1 MFEPVAH
8 FGLYP
13 FNTFG
18 MDVEAAYFSP
28 VRKEEEL
35 LELKKQDAYKNGIFV
50 LGGGSNILFTQNVPQ
65 WVLRNEIKGIEK
77 VEEND
82 LHVWL
87 KVGAGEVWHL
97 FVLYCVQHNYGG
109 VENLSLIPGT
119 VGAAPIQNIGAY
131 GAEAKEV
138 IESVRFFEIETS
150 EFKSFTNEECQFG
163 YRDSIFKRF
172 LKGKIIITSV
182 VFKLNKQPV
191 FNTSYGNIQQE
202 LDAKGI
208 TELSVKTISD
218 AVISIRSS
226 KLPDP
231 REIGNAG
238 SFFKNPEIGT
248 IQYEDLKAKY
258 PAIPGYRINEHITK
272 VPAGWLIEQC
282 GWKGF
287 RENDYGVH
295 KNQALVLVNYAKARG
310 AQIAALSEKIMASVH
325 DTFGIDLEREV
336 QIV

>member
-1 MFEPVAH
+1 MFEPVEH

-18 MDVEAAYFSP
+18 MDVEAAYFSS

-35 LELKKQDAYKNGIFV
+35 LELKNQDAYKHGLFV
-50 LGGGSNILFTQNVPQ
+50 LGGGSNILFTKDVSA
-65 WVLRNEIKGIEK
+65 WVVRNEIKGIEK
-77 VEEND
+77 IKED
-82 LHVWL
+82 DAHVWL
-87 KVGAGEVWHL
+87 KAGAGEVWHL
-97 FVLYCVQHNYGG
+97 FVLYCVNNNYAG

-119 VGAAPIQNIGAY
+119 VGAAPMQNIGAY
-131 GAEAKEV
+131 GVEVKDV
-138 IESVRFFEIETS
+138 IESVRFFNIKSET
-150 EFKSFTNEECQFG
+150 FEEYNKEACQFG
-163 YRDSIFKRF
+163 YRDSVFKRL

-182 VFKLNKQPV
+182 VFKLNKVPV

-208 TELSVKTISD
+208 TELSIKAVSD

-231 REIGNAG
+231 KIIGNAG
-238 SFFKNPEIGT
+238 SFFKNPEIST
-248 IQYEDLKAKY
+248 LQYQQLKMEY
-258 PAIPGYRINEHITK
+258 PDMPGYKINEAITK

-295 KNQALVLVNYAKARG
+295 QYQALVLVNYSKARG
-310 AQIAALSEKIMASVH
+310 AQIAALSERIMASVY
-325 DTFGIDLEREV
+325 DKFKIDLEREV

>member
-35 LELKKQDAYKNGIFV
+35 LELKTQDAYKNGIFV

-65 WVLRNEIKGIEK
+65 WVLRNEIKGIET
-77 VEEND
+77 VQEND
-82 LHVWL
+82 AHVWL

-131 GAEAKEV
+131 GAEVKDV

-150 EFKSFTNEECQFG
+150 QFKSFNNEECQFG
-163 YRDSIFKRF
+163 YRDSIFKRL

-182 VFKLNKQPV
+182 IFKMNKQPV

-208 TELSVKTISD
+208 TVPSVKTISD

-238 SFFKNPEIGT
+238 SFFKNPEITT
-248 IQYEDLKAKY
+248 IQYEALKVKY
-258 PAIPGYRINEHITK
+258 PAIPGYSINGHITK

>member
-18 MDVEAAYFSP
+18 MDVEAAYFSS

-35 LELKKQDAYKNGIFV
+35 PELKHQEAYKNGIFV
-50 LGGGSNILFTQNVPQ
+50 LGGGSNILFTKDVPQ
-65 WVLRNEIKGIEK
+65 WVVRNEIKGIEK
-77 VEEND
+77 IKED
-82 LHVWL
+82 DGHVWL

-97 FVLYCVQHNYGG
+97 FVLYCVNNNYAGI
-109 VENLSLIPGT
+109 ENLSLIPGT
-119 VGAAPIQNIGAY
+119 VGAAPMQNIGAY
-131 GAEAKEV
+131 GVEVKDV
-138 IESVRFFEIETS
+138 IESVRFFNIETGDF
-150 EFKSFTNEECQFG
+150 ETYHNEDCAFG
-163 YRDSIFKRF
+163 YRDSIFKRS

-182 VFKLNKQPV
+182 IFRLNKQPV

-208 TELSVKTISD
+208 KELSIKAISD

-231 REIGNAG
+231 KEIGNAG
-238 SFFKNPEIGT
+238 SFFKNPEIPT
-248 IQYEDLKAKY
+248 AQYEQLKEKH
-258 PAIPGYRINEHITK
+258 PKMPGYKVNDTITK

-295 KNQALVLVNYAKARG
+295 QHQALVLVNYSKARG
-310 AQIAALSEKIMASVH
+310 AQIAALSEKIMASVKDAFH
-325 DTFGIDLEREV
+325 IDLEREV
-336 QIV
+336 QII

>member
-18 MDVEAAYFSP
+18 MDVEAAYFSSI
-28 VRKEEEL
+28 RKEADL
-35 LELKKQDAYKNGIFV
+35 LELKQYNAYKNGLFV
-50 LGGGSNILFTQNVPQ
+50 LGGGSNVLFTKDVSE
-65 WVLRNEIKGIEK
+65 WVIRNEIKGIEK
-77 VEEND
+77 VKED
-82 LHVWL
+82 DAHVWL

-97 FVLYCVQHNYGG
+97 FVLYCVEHNYAGI
-109 VENLSLIPGT
+109 ENLSLIPGT
-119 VGAAPIQNIGAY
+119 VGAAPMQNIGAY
-131 GAEAKEV
+131 GVEVKDV
-138 IESVRFFEIETS
+138 IESVRFFNIE
-150 EFKSFTNEECQFG
+150 NETFETYHNEDCQFG
-163 YRDSIFKRF
+163 YRDSIFKRS

-182 VFKLNKQPV
+182 VFKLNKQAV

-208 TELSVKTISD
+208 KELSIKAISD

-231 REIGNAG
+231 KEIGNAG
-238 SFFKNPEIGT
+238 SFFKNPEIPVA
-248 IQYEDLKAKY
+248 QYQQLKMEY
-258 PAIPGYRINEHITK
+258 PPIPGYKINDAVIK

-295 KNQALVLVNYAKARG
+295 KHQALVLVNYSKARG
-310 AQIAALSEKIMASVH
+310 TQIAALSERIITSVK
-325 DTFGIDLEREV
+325 DTFNIELEREV
-336 QIV
+336 QII

>member
-1 MFEPVAH
+1 MLETIED

-18 MDVEAAYFSP
+18 MDVQAACFTAI
-28 VRKEEEL
+28 RTEEEVTAI
-35 LELKKQDAYKNGIFV
+35 KKQPDYNRGILV
-50 LGGGSNILFTQNVPQ
+50 LGGGSNVLFTQDVPN
-65 WVLRNEIKGIEK
+65 WVIRNEIKGIKKLQE
-77 VEEND
+77 D
-82 LHVWL
+82 DTHIWL
-87 KVGAGEVWHL
+87 QAGAGEVWHS
-97 FVLYCVQHNYGG
+97 FVLYCVYNNYAG

-119 VGAAPIQNIGAY
+119 VGAAPMQNIGAY
-131 GAEAKEV
+131 GVEVKDV
-138 IESVRFFEIETS
+138 IESVRFYDFEKEAFIRFDNNACE
-150 EFKSFTNEECQFG
+150 FG
-163 YRDSIFKRF
+163 YRDSIFKKQ

-182 VFKLNKQPV
+182 TFKLNKVPV

-208 TELSVKTISD
+208 TELSVKAISD

-238 SFFKNPEIGT
+238 SFFKNPEIPT
-248 IQYEDLKAKY
+248 AQYNTLKELY
-258 PAIPGYRINEHITK
+258 PNMPGYIIDNSTIK

-295 KNQALVLVNYAKARG
+295 VNQALVLVNYSRARG
-310 AQIAALSEKIMASVH
+310 SQIAALSERIMASVSNKFQIGL
-325 DTFGIDLEREV
+325 DREV
-336 QIV
+336 QII

>member
-18 MDVEAAYFSP
+18 MDVEAAYFSAI
-28 VRKEEEL
+28 RKEEEL
-35 LELKKQDAYKNGIFV
+35 QQLKDYEAYRNGIFI
-50 LGGGSNILFTQNVPQ
+50 LGGGSNILFTQDVPQ
-65 WVLRNEIKGIEK
+65 WVIRNEIKGIEK
-77 VEEND
+77 IKEDNE
-82 LHVWL
+82 HIWL
-87 KVGAGEVWHL
+87 KAGAGEVWHL
-97 FVLYCVQHNYGG
+97 FVLYCVNNNYAG

-131 GAEAKEV
+131 GMEV
-138 IESVRFFEIETS
+138 KDIIESVRFFNIETGIF
-150 EFKSFTNEECQFG
+150 ETFTNSDCQFG
-163 YRDSIFKRF
+163 YRDSIFKHL

-208 TELSVKTISD
+208 KELSIKAISD

-231 REIGNAG
+231 KEIGNAG
-238 SFFKNPEIGT
+238 SFFKNPEIAT
-248 IQYEDLKAKY
+248 SQFEVLKSAY
-258 PAIPGYRINEHITK
+258 PNIPGYSISEDIVK
-272 VPAGWLIEQC
+272 VPAGWMIEQC

-295 KNQALVLVNYAKARG
+295 QHQALVLVNYSKARG
-310 AQIAALSEKIMASVH
+310 AQIAALSDKIILSVH
-325 DTFGIDLEREV
+325 DKFGIDLEREV

>member
-1 MFEPVAH
+1 MFAPEAH

-28 VRKEEEL
+28 IRKEEEL
-35 LELKKQDAYKNGIFV
+35 LELKQYDAYKNGIFI

-77 VEEND
+77 LQED
-82 LHVWL
+82 DTHVWL

-97 FVLYCVQHNYGG
+97 FVLYCVNNHYAGI
-109 VENLSLIPGT
+109 ENLSLIPGT

-131 GAEAKEV
+131 GVEVKDV
-138 IESVRFFEIETS
+138 IESVRFFNLDTGTFETY
-150 EFKSFTNEECQFG
+150 TNDECHFG
-163 YRDSIFKRF
+163 YRDSIFKRS
-172 LKGKIIITSV
+172 LKGKIVITSV

-191 FNTSYGNIQQE
+191 YNTSYGNIQQE

-208 TELSVKTISD
+208 TELSIKAISD

-231 REIGNAG
+231 KEIGNAG
-238 SFFKNPEIGT
+238 SFFKNPEIET
-248 IQYEDLKAKY
+248 TQFHILKQQY
-258 PAIPGYRINEHITK
+258 PTIPGYKVSDTITK
-272 VPAGWLIEQC
+272 IPAGWMIEQC

-295 KNQALVLVNYAKARG
+295 QLQALVLVNYSKARG
-310 AQIAALSEKIMASVH
+310 AQIAALSDKIIASVQEK
-325 DTFGIDLEREV
+325 FGIALEREV